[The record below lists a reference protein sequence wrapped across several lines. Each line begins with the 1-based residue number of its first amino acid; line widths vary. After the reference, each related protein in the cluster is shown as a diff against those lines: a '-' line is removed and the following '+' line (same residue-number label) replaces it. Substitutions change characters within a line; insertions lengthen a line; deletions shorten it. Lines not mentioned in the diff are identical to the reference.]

1 MAAILTDAP
10 GAEDR
15 LVRAYGRGI
24 GILPDRPA
32 AGRAVVVSGLL
43 GWLARHGRAARWGAA
58 LGLLALAALPA
69 LWFSSQNRRLERAA
83 AALRQEITG
92 GVQSA
97 EALQREIAAAE
108 ERHLAARAELEE
120 RLARAEAQAATAAP
134 SLSPLEIPVLL
145 LATVR
150 GENEPPSIDAGKPVA
165 LAVDVGAGPAYSSY
179 TLTVRYAEGTV
190 RDAAGKVLLR
200 RAGLQPNA
208 LEVLMLTFPAR
219 FFAPGDYR
227 LEVAGVEAGGA
238 SAALSGYA
246 FRAGR

>member
-1 MAAILTDAP
+1 M
-10 GAEDR
+10 
-15 LVRAYGRGI
+15 
-24 GILPDRPA
+24 
-32 AGRAVVVSGLL
+32 VVSGLL
-43 GWLARHGRAARWGAA
+43 GWLARQGRAARWGAA

-69 LWFSSQNRRLERAA
+69 LWFSSQNRRLEGAA
-83 AALRQEITG
+83 AALRQEIAG
-92 GVQSA
+92 GEQSA

-120 RLARAEAQAATAAP
+120 RLARAEAQAATVAP
-134 SLSPLEIPVLL
+134 SLSPFEVPVLL

-150 GENEPPSIDAGKPVA
+150 GENAPASIDAGRPVA

-179 TLTVRYAEGTV
+179 TLTVR
-190 RDAAGKVLLR
+190 DAAGRVLLR

-227 LEVAGVEAGGA
+227 LEVAGIEAGGA